1 MTASESLQQY
11 RDGNI
16 TFVVFGEELKQ
27 LDEVNVANIGDR
39 LVEIAEQ
46 TSKPLMVLDMS
57 VTEFFGSSFI
67 EVLFRVWKKLGTK
80 PAAKLGL
87 AGLQPYCREVLS
99 VTHLDSLWP
108 VFESR
113 TAAVEAFNQVAVTG

>member
-1 MTASESLQQY
+1 MTTSQSLLEF

-16 TFVVFGEELKQ
+16 TFVIFGDELKQ
-27 LDEVNVANIGDR
+27 LDELNVAGVGER
-39 LVEIAEQ
+39 LVEIAERAAP
-46 TSKPLMVLDMS
+46 PLMVLDMS

-80 PAAKLGL
+80 PSPKLVL
-87 AGLQPYCREVLS
+87 AGVQTYCREVLS

-108 VFESR
+108 VYESR
-113 TAAVEAFNQVAVTG
+113 DAAVDALNQVAVTG